1 MKFIKLATVII
12 LLLIIGVSAIKFLTK
27 QTPKI
32 VQKVT
37 DQMENVNDGGIVDK
51 LNPLSIE
58 NLRNGEYPGSDL
70 VIEQTLDAGT
80 NYARFI
86 ASFRSEGLKIYGLL
100 TVPTGDRP
108 ENGWPVIIFNHGYIA
123 PSEYR
128 TTERYSA
135 YQGGFARSGY
145 ITFKSDYR
153 GHGSSEGQAVGAY
166 GSNSYTIDILNSV
179 ASLKRLKSLSASSG
193 LFVDTN
199 KIGMWGHSLGGYL
212 TLRAMVV
219 DPSIKAG
226 VIWAGVV
233 ANYSD
238 LLNNWRRR
246 PGISSFS
253 PPPGTR
259 TSWRTT
265 LIQMHGTPA
274 ANPTFWNSIS
284 ANSYLKDLGGPIQI
298 HHGTADSSVPVDFSE
313 KLDKQIKEAGGTS
326 ELFEYVGDD
335 HNLTNNFNT
344 AMQRSIEFFDKNL
357 K

>member
-128 TTERYSA
+128 TTERYIA
-135 YQGGFARSGY
+135 
-145 ITFKSDYR
+145 
-153 GHGSSEGQAVGAY
+153 
-166 GSNSYTIDILNSV
+166 
-179 ASLKRLKSLSASSG
+179 
-193 LFVDTN
+193 
-199 KIGMWGHSLGGYL
+199 
-212 TLRAMVV
+212 
-219 DPSIKAG
+219 
-226 VIWAGVV
+226 
-233 ANYSD
+233 
-238 LLNNWRRR
+238 
-246 PGISSFS
+246 
-253 PPPGTR
+253 
-259 TSWRTT
+259 
-265 LIQMHGTPA
+265 
-274 ANPTFWNSIS
+274 
-284 ANSYLKDLGGPIQI
+284 
-298 HHGTADSSVPVDFSE
+298 
-313 KLDKQIKEAGGTS
+313 
-326 ELFEYVGDD
+326 
-335 HNLTNNFNT
+335 
-344 AMQRSIEFFDKNL
+344 
-357 K
+357 